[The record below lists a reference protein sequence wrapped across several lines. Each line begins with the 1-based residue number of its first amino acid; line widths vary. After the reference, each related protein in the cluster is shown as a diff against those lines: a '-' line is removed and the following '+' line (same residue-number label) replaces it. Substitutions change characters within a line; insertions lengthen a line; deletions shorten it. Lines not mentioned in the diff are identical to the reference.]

1 MQDNRGIQYSAI
13 LHGVFFALIIFGL
26 PKFMQPEI
34 IPEPS
39 AISVDILPTS
49 LLSNVPTQ
57 EKIEKPEPKKPVEE
71 VKKEVKAAP
80 EAKKEEV
87 KKPDAVPLPEPKKPE
102 EKKPE
107 EKKPE
112 PKKEEIKPD
121 VKKPEPKKP
130 EPKKKEDD
138 LDSILKSVKD
148 QAKAVESKKPT
159 AQAASQ
165 NQSKSDRYDDRSP
178 ISMSDKDKIKQQIEI
193 NWNIPAGVKDAQNLV
208 VELLVTVS
216 EDGTVT
222 SVKHIGST
230 SRYSSEPNFRAAV
243 DSAMRAVQRSS
254 PLKDLPAGKYA
265 AWREMELV
273 FNPGDVLN

>member
-13 LHGVFFALIIFGL
+13 LHGVLFALIIFGL
-26 PKFMQPEI
+26 PKFMEPEI

-39 AISVDILPTS
+39 AVSVDILPTS

-57 EKIEKPEPKKPVEE
+57 EKVEKPDVKKPVEE

-80 EAKKEEV
+80 EAKTQEA

-107 EKKPE
+107 IKKPE
-112 PKKEEIKPD
+112 PKKEETKPD
-121 VKKPEPKKP
+121 VKKPDQKKP
-130 EPKKKEDD
+130 EKKKEDD
-138 LDSILKSVKD
+138 LESILKSVKD
-148 QAKAVESKKPT
+148 QAKTVESKKP
-159 AQAASQ
+159 AEKAASQ
-165 NQSKSDRYDDRSP
+165 NQSRSDRFDP
-178 ISMSDKDKIKQQIEI
+178 NAQISMSDKDKIKQQIEI

-222 SVKHIGST
+222 SVKHIGNA
-230 SRYSSEPNFRAAV
+230 SRYASEPNFRAAV
-243 DSAMRAVQRSS
+243 DSAIRAVQRSS
-254 PLKDLPAGKYA
+254 PLKDLPAGKFS